1 MGVTEG
7 SWRLKAILFIVVMI
21 TFIYGAEALFMDI
34 DSSMGIGDYNQTGI
48 TGNISESE
56 IQGLQQ
62 EESGGILGVL
72 GGVFAFVTF
81 GSIVEMPTWARFF
94 LTLFVTGM
102 VITIIYISYTFIYEF
117 IKGLPLT

>member
-7 SWRLKAILFIVVMI
+7 SWRLKAILFIIVMI

-34 DSSMGIGDYNQTGI
+34 DSSMSIGDYDQTGI

-81 GSIVEMPTWARFF
+81 GSIVEMPVWARFF
-94 LTLFVTGM
+94 LSLFVTGM
-102 VITIIYISYTFIYEF
+102 VIGIIYISYTFIYEF
-117 IKGLPLT
+117 IKGLPFT

>member
-102 VITIIYISYTFIYEF
+102 VISIIYISYTFIYEF
-117 IKGLPLT
+117 IKGLPFT

>member
-102 VITIIYISYTFIYEF
+102 VISIIYISYTFIYEF

>member
-117 IKGLPLT
+117 IKGLPFT

>member
-94 LTLFVTGM
+94 LLC
-102 VITIIYISYTFIYEF
+102 
-117 IKGLPLT
+117 L

>member
-81 GSIVEMPTWARFF
+81 GSIVEMPVWARFF
-94 LTLFVTGM
+94 LSLFVTGM
-102 VITIIYISYTFIYEF
+102 VISIIYISYTFIYEF
-117 IKGLPLT
+117 IKGLPFT

>member
-34 DSSMGIGDYNQTGI
+34 DDSMGIGGYNQTGI
-48 TGNISESE
+48 KGNLSESE
-56 IQGLQQ
+56 IKELQQ

-81 GSIVEMPTWARFF
+81 GSIIEMPTWARFF

>member
-34 DSSMGIGDYNQTGI
+34 DSSMSIGDYDQTGI

-102 VITIIYISYTFIYEF
+102 VISIIYISYTFIYEF
-117 IKGLPLT
+117 IKGLPFT

>member
-34 DSSMGIGDYNQTGI
+34 DSSMSIGDYDQTGI
-48 TGNISESE
+48 TGNLSESE
-56 IQGLQQ
+56 IKGLQQ
-62 EESGGILGVL
+62 DESGGILGVL

-117 IKGLPLT
+117 IKGLPFT

>member
-34 DSSMGIGDYNQTGI
+34 DSSMSIGDYDQTGI
-48 TGNISESE
+48 TGNLSESE
-56 IQGLQQ
+56 IKGLQQ
-62 EESGGILGVL
+62 DESGGILGVL

-102 VITIIYISYTFIYEF
+102 VISIIYISYTFIYEF
-117 IKGLPLT
+117 IKGLPFT

>member
-72 GGVFAFVTF
+72 GGIFAFVTF

-117 IKGLPLT
+117 IKGLPFT

>member
-34 DSSMGIGDYNQTGI
+34 DDSMSIGDYNQTGI
-48 TGNISESE
+48 TGNLSESE
-56 IQGLQQ
+56 IKGLQQ

-117 IKGLPLT
+117 IKGLPFT

>member
-34 DSSMGIGDYNQTGI
+34 DSSMSIGDYDQTGI
-48 TGNISESE
+48 TGNLSESE
-56 IQGLQQ
+56 IKGLQQ

-117 IKGLPLT
+117 IKGLPFT

>member
-34 DSSMGIGDYNQTGI
+34 DDSMSIGDYNQTGI
-48 TGNISESE
+48 TGNLSESE
-56 IQGLQQ
+56 IKGLQQ
-62 EESGGILGVL
+62 DESGGILGVL

>member
-34 DSSMGIGDYNQTGI
+34 DSSMSIGDYDQTGI
-48 TGNISESE
+48 TGNLSESE
-56 IQGLQQ
+56 IKGLQQ

>member
-34 DSSMGIGDYNQTGI
+34 DSSMSIGDYDQTGI
-48 TGNISESE
+48 TGNLSESE
-56 IQGLQQ
+56 IKGLQQ

-117 IKGLPLT
+117 ITGLPLT

>member
-34 DSSMGIGDYNQTGI
+34 DSSMSIGDYDQTGI
-48 TGNISESE
+48 TGNLSESE
-56 IQGLQQ
+56 IKGLQQ

-72 GGVFAFVTF
+72 GGIFAFVTF

-117 IKGLPLT
+117 IKGLPFT

>member
-34 DSSMGIGDYNQTGI
+34 DSSMGIGDYDQTGI
-48 TGNISESE
+48 TGNLSESE
-56 IQGLQQ
+56 IKGLQQ

-81 GSIVEMPTWARFF
+81 GSIIEMPTWARFF

-117 IKGLPLT
+117 IKGLPFT